1 MSIAA
6 NNPEVTISTMTMP
19 HLMNCP
25 HSEDWCLSCVKEM
38 HDEYERLL
46 DELRSDY
53 ADAMTICYAASEF
66 SAGRISA
73 HELIQTVKQGDD
85 DEAGQ

>member
-1 MSIAA
+1 
-6 NNPEVTISTMTMP
+6 MTMP

-66 SAGRISA
+66 AAGRISYI
-73 HELIQTVKQGDD
+73 EFIEVVKQGED
-85 DEAGQ
+85 DETSD